1 VNGKPH
7 YYKCQSQRRPVDN
20 LAAVE
25 QLVHQ
30 EVLFIQRGIKTF
42 GQVMNQF
49 ALPAPGDIKDSFDP
63 REILGVGAWDGD
75 KDYLKFR
82 YRELIK
88 KHHPDKGGD
97 PEKFKEIQKA
107 WEMLK

>member
-1 VNGKPH
+1 M
-7 YYKCQSQRRPVDN
+7 DN
-20 LAAVE
+20 LAAIE

-49 ALPAPGDIKDSFDP
+49 ALPGPDEVKDSFDP
-63 REILGVGAWDGD
+63 RKVLGIPDNVVDP
-75 KDYLKFR
+75 DYIKFK
-82 YRELIK
+82 YREAAK
-88 KHHPDKGGD
+88 ENHPDRGGD
-97 PEKFKEIQKA
+97 SEEFKKIQKA